1 MKNQLLHTPEGVR
14 DIYNEECEKKLE
26 LQDRLHKALKRHGYH
41 SIQTPTFE
49 FFDIFGKEVGTIP
62 SNELYKF
69 FDREGNTL
77 VLRPDITPS
86 IARSAAK
93 YFMDEDMPIRLSYM
107 GNTFINNH
115 SYQGRL
121 KESTQLG
128 AELIGDDTVDG
139 DAEMIAMAIDALK
152 SSGLKDFQI
161 SVGHVEFFRGLM
173 EAAGLS
179 EEQEEVIRELIANK
193 NFFGVEEEISD
204 CSMNQNL
211 KELFGMLG
219 TIYDNA
225 ASFEEAK
232 TYAADYPK
240 VYKAIRRLEDLD
252 AVLKVY
258 DVDKYVTYEFGML
271 SSYHYYTGVIFAGYT
286 YGSGEP
292 IVKGGRYDKLL
303 TYFGKDAASIGFAIV
318 VDQLMA
324 AISRQKIEIT
334 VKHDNQ
340 LIVYKPEY
348 RREAVKKA
356 IALSEMDYED
366 DAAIIE
372 KELGGGWVGEEALA
386 IAVYCCL
393 KYPYCIKKAM
403 IAAVNHSGDSDST
416 GAVAGNIIGAYLG
429 MSAVPKDWMDRLE
442 LVDVMQE
449 QIDDIML
456 MIRDR

>member
-26 LQDRLHKALKRHGYH
+26 LQDRLYKALKRHGYH

-62 SNELYKF
+62 SSELYKF

-128 AELIGDDTVDG
+128 AELIGDDTVDA

-173 EAAGLS
+173 EAAGFS

-219 TIYDNA
+219 TTYDNA

-356 IALSEMDYED
+356 IALRAKDCNVELIAWAMDKSKADYE
-366 DAAIIE
+366 AYALRNQIA
-372 KELGGGWVGEEALA
+372 ELTFMDGE
-386 IAVYCCL
+386 
-393 KYPYCIKKAM
+393 
-403 IAAVNHSGDSDST
+403 
-416 GAVAGNIIGAYLG
+416 
-429 MSAVPKDWMDRLE
+429 
-442 LVDVMQE
+442 
-449 QIDDIML
+449 
-456 MIRDR
+456 

>member
-62 SNELYKF
+62 SRELYKF

-128 AELIGDDTVDG
+128 AELIGDDTVDA

-225 ASFEEAK
+225 SSFEEAK
-232 TYAADYPK
+232 TYAADYPR

-356 IALSEMDYED
+356 IALRAKDCNVELIAWAMDKSKADYE
-366 DAAIIE
+366 AYALRNQIA
-372 KELGGGWVGEEALA
+372 ELTFMDGE
-386 IAVYCCL
+386 
-393 KYPYCIKKAM
+393 
-403 IAAVNHSGDSDST
+403 
-416 GAVAGNIIGAYLG
+416 
-429 MSAVPKDWMDRLE
+429 
-442 LVDVMQE
+442 
-449 QIDDIML
+449 
-456 MIRDR
+456 

>member
-62 SNELYKF
+62 SSELYKF

-93 YFMDEDMPIRLSYM
+93 YFMDEEMPIRLSYM

-128 AELIGDDTVDG
+128 AELIGDDTVDA

-232 TYAADYPK
+232 TYAADYPR

-252 AVLKVY
+252 AVLKIY
-258 DVDKYVTYEFGML
+258 GVDKYVTYEFGML

-324 AISRQKIEIT
+324 AISRQKIEII

-356 IALSEMDYED
+356 IALRAKDCNVELIAWAMDKSKADYE
-366 DAAIIE
+366 AYALRNQIA
-372 KELGGGWVGEEALA
+372 ELTFMDGE
-386 IAVYCCL
+386 
-393 KYPYCIKKAM
+393 
-403 IAAVNHSGDSDST
+403 
-416 GAVAGNIIGAYLG
+416 
-429 MSAVPKDWMDRLE
+429 
-442 LVDVMQE
+442 
-449 QIDDIML
+449 
-456 MIRDR
+456 

>member
-62 SNELYKF
+62 SSELYKF

-232 TYAADYPK
+232 TYAADYPR

-252 AVLKVY
+252 SVLKIY
-258 DVDKYVTYEFGML
+258 GVDKYVTYEFGML

-356 IALSEMDYED
+356 IALRAKDCNVELIAWAMDKSKADYE
-366 DAAIIE
+366 AYALRNQIA
-372 KELGGGWVGEEALA
+372 ELTFMDGE
-386 IAVYCCL
+386 
-393 KYPYCIKKAM
+393 
-403 IAAVNHSGDSDST
+403 
-416 GAVAGNIIGAYLG
+416 
-429 MSAVPKDWMDRLE
+429 
-442 LVDVMQE
+442 
-449 QIDDIML
+449 
-456 MIRDR
+456 

>member
-26 LQDRLHKALKRHGYH
+26 LQDRLYKALKRHGYH

-62 SNELYKF
+62 SSELYKF

-128 AELIGDDTVDG
+128 AELIGDDTVDA

-356 IALSEMDYED
+356 IALRAKDCNVELIAWAMDKSKADYE
-366 DAAIIE
+366 AYALRNQIA
-372 KELGGGWVGEEALA
+372 ELTFMGGE
-386 IAVYCCL
+386 
-393 KYPYCIKKAM
+393 
-403 IAAVNHSGDSDST
+403 
-416 GAVAGNIIGAYLG
+416 
-429 MSAVPKDWMDRLE
+429 
-442 LVDVMQE
+442 
-449 QIDDIML
+449 
-456 MIRDR
+456 

>member
-1 MKNQLLHTPEGVR
+1 MKQRLLHTPEGVR
-14 DIYNEECEKKLE
+14 DIYNEECERKLT
-26 LQDRLHKALKRHGYH
+26 LQRHLQETLRSYGYRD
-41 SIQTPTFE
+41 IETPTFE
-49 FFDIFGKEVGTIP
+49 YFDVFGREVGTVP
-62 SNELYKF
+62 STDLYKF

-356 IALSEMDYED
+356 IALRAKDCNVELIAWAMDKSKADYE
-366 DAAIIE
+366 AYALRNQIA
-372 KELGGGWVGEEALA
+372 ELTFMDGE
-386 IAVYCCL
+386 
-393 KYPYCIKKAM
+393 
-403 IAAVNHSGDSDST
+403 
-416 GAVAGNIIGAYLG
+416 
-429 MSAVPKDWMDRLE
+429 
-442 LVDVMQE
+442 
-449 QIDDIML
+449 
-456 MIRDR
+456 

>member
-62 SNELYKF
+62 SSELYKF

-128 AELIGDDTVDG
+128 AELIGDDTVDA

-232 TYAADYPK
+232 TYAADYPR

-252 AVLKVY
+252 AVLKIY
-258 DVDKYVTYEFGML
+258 GVDNYVTYEFGML

-292 IVKGGRYDKLL
+292 VVKGGRYDKLL

-324 AISRQKIEIT
+324 AISRQKIEII

-340 LIVYKPEY
+340 LIVYKTEY

-356 IALSEMDYED
+356 IALRAKDCNVELIAWAMDKSKADYE
-366 DAAIIE
+366 AYALRNQIA
-372 KELGGGWVGEEALA
+372 ELTFMDGE
-386 IAVYCCL
+386 
-393 KYPYCIKKAM
+393 
-403 IAAVNHSGDSDST
+403 
-416 GAVAGNIIGAYLG
+416 
-429 MSAVPKDWMDRLE
+429 
-442 LVDVMQE
+442 
-449 QIDDIML
+449 
-456 MIRDR
+456 

>member
-356 IALSEMDYED
+356 IALRVKDCNVELIAWAMDKSKADYE
-366 DAAIIE
+366 AYALRNQIA
-372 KELGGGWVGEEALA
+372 ELTFMEGE
-386 IAVYCCL
+386 
-393 KYPYCIKKAM
+393 
-403 IAAVNHSGDSDST
+403 
-416 GAVAGNIIGAYLG
+416 
-429 MSAVPKDWMDRLE
+429 
-442 LVDVMQE
+442 
-449 QIDDIML
+449 
-456 MIRDR
+456 

>member
-26 LQDRLHKALKRHGYH
+26 LQDRLYKALKRHGYH

-62 SNELYKF
+62 SSELYKF

-128 AELIGDDTVDG
+128 AELIGDDTVDA

-334 VKHDNQ
+334 EKHDNQ

-356 IALSEMDYED
+356 IALRAKDCNVELIAWAMDKSKADYE
-366 DAAIIE
+366 AYALRNQIA
-372 KELGGGWVGEEALA
+372 ELTFMDGE
-386 IAVYCCL
+386 
-393 KYPYCIKKAM
+393 
-403 IAAVNHSGDSDST
+403 
-416 GAVAGNIIGAYLG
+416 
-429 MSAVPKDWMDRLE
+429 
-442 LVDVMQE
+442 
-449 QIDDIML
+449 
-456 MIRDR
+456 

>member
-62 SNELYKF
+62 SSELYKF

-128 AELIGDDTVDG
+128 AELIGDDTVDA

-225 ASFEEAK
+225 ASFGEAK

-356 IALSEMDYED
+356 IALRAKDCNVELIAWAMDKSKADYE
-366 DAAIIE
+366 AYALRNQIA
-372 KELGGGWVGEEALA
+372 ELTFMDGE
-386 IAVYCCL
+386 
-393 KYPYCIKKAM
+393 
-403 IAAVNHSGDSDST
+403 
-416 GAVAGNIIGAYLG
+416 
-429 MSAVPKDWMDRLE
+429 
-442 LVDVMQE
+442 
-449 QIDDIML
+449 
-456 MIRDR
+456 

>member
-271 SSYHYYTGVIFAGYT
+271 SSYHYYTGVIFVGYT

-356 IALSEMDYED
+356 IALRAKDCNVELIAWAMDKSKADYE
-366 DAAIIE
+366 AYALRNQIA
-372 KELGGGWVGEEALA
+372 ELTFMDGE
-386 IAVYCCL
+386 
-393 KYPYCIKKAM
+393 
-403 IAAVNHSGDSDST
+403 
-416 GAVAGNIIGAYLG
+416 
-429 MSAVPKDWMDRLE
+429 
-442 LVDVMQE
+442 
-449 QIDDIML
+449 
-456 MIRDR
+456 

>member
-26 LQDRLHKALKRHGYH
+26 LQDRLYKALKRHGYH

-62 SNELYKF
+62 SSELYKF

-271 SSYHYYTGVIFAGYT
+271 SSYHYYTGVIFSGYT

-356 IALSEMDYED
+356 IALRAKDCNVELIAWAMDKSKADYE
-366 DAAIIE
+366 AYALRNQIA
-372 KELGGGWVGEEALA
+372 ELTFMDGE
-386 IAVYCCL
+386 
-393 KYPYCIKKAM
+393 
-403 IAAVNHSGDSDST
+403 
-416 GAVAGNIIGAYLG
+416 
-429 MSAVPKDWMDRLE
+429 
-442 LVDVMQE
+442 
-449 QIDDIML
+449 
-456 MIRDR
+456 

>member
-1 MKNQLLHTPEGVR
+1 MYKRQLHTPEGVR

-152 SSGLKDFQI
+152 SSGLKNFQI

-271 SSYHYYTGVIFAGYT
+271 SSYHYYTGVIFSGYT

-356 IALSEMDYED
+356 IALRAKDCNVELIAWAMDKSKADYE
-366 DAAIIE
+366 AYALRNQIA
-372 KELGGGWVGEEALA
+372 ELTFMDGE
-386 IAVYCCL
+386 
-393 KYPYCIKKAM
+393 
-403 IAAVNHSGDSDST
+403 
-416 GAVAGNIIGAYLG
+416 
-429 MSAVPKDWMDRLE
+429 
-442 LVDVMQE
+442 
-449 QIDDIML
+449 
-456 MIRDR
+456 

>member
-128 AELIGDDTVDG
+128 AELIGDDTVDA

-232 TYAADYPK
+232 TYAADYPR

-252 AVLKVY
+252 AVLKIY
-258 DVDKYVTYEFGML
+258 GVDKYVTYEFGML

-292 IVKGGRYDKLL
+292 VVKGGRYDKLL

-324 AISRQKIEIT
+324 AISRQKIEII

-356 IALSEMDYED
+356 IALRAKDCNVELIAWAMDKSKADYE
-366 DAAIIE
+366 AYALRNQIA
-372 KELGGGWVGEEALA
+372 ELTFMDGE
-386 IAVYCCL
+386 
-393 KYPYCIKKAM
+393 
-403 IAAVNHSGDSDST
+403 
-416 GAVAGNIIGAYLG
+416 
-429 MSAVPKDWMDRLE
+429 
-442 LVDVMQE
+442 
-449 QIDDIML
+449 
-456 MIRDR
+456 

>member
-62 SNELYKF
+62 SSELYKF

-232 TYAADYPK
+232 TYAADYPR

-252 AVLKVY
+252 AVLKIY
-258 DVDKYVTYEFGML
+258 GVDKYVTYEFGML

-356 IALSEMDYED
+356 IALRAKDCNVELIAWAMDKSKADYE
-366 DAAIIE
+366 AYALRNQIA
-372 KELGGGWVGEEALA
+372 ELTFMDGE
-386 IAVYCCL
+386 
-393 KYPYCIKKAM
+393 
-403 IAAVNHSGDSDST
+403 
-416 GAVAGNIIGAYLG
+416 
-429 MSAVPKDWMDRLE
+429 
-442 LVDVMQE
+442 
-449 QIDDIML
+449 
-456 MIRDR
+456 

>member
-62 SNELYKF
+62 SSELYKF

-128 AELIGDDTVDG
+128 AELIGDDTVDA

-225 ASFEEAK
+225 SSFEEAK
-232 TYAADYPK
+232 TYAANYPR

-356 IALSEMDYED
+356 IALRAKDCNVELIAWAMDKSKADYE
-366 DAAIIE
+366 AYALRNQIA
-372 KELGGGWVGEEALA
+372 ELTFMDGE
-386 IAVYCCL
+386 
-393 KYPYCIKKAM
+393 
-403 IAAVNHSGDSDST
+403 
-416 GAVAGNIIGAYLG
+416 
-429 MSAVPKDWMDRLE
+429 
-442 LVDVMQE
+442 
-449 QIDDIML
+449 
-456 MIRDR
+456 

>member
-26 LQDRLHKALKRHGYH
+26 LQNRLHKALKRHGYH

-62 SNELYKF
+62 SSELYKF

-93 YFMDEDMPIRLSYM
+93 YFMDEEMPIRLSYM

-128 AELIGDDTVDG
+128 AELIGDDTVDA

-232 TYAADYPK
+232 TYAADYPR

-252 AVLKVY
+252 AVLKIY
-258 DVDKYVTYEFGML
+258 GVDKYVTYEFGML

-324 AISRQKIEIT
+324 AISRQKIEIA

-356 IALSEMDYED
+356 IALRAKDCNVELIAWAMDKSKADYE
-366 DAAIIE
+366 AYALRNQIA
-372 KELGGGWVGEEALA
+372 ELTFMDGE
-386 IAVYCCL
+386 
-393 KYPYCIKKAM
+393 
-403 IAAVNHSGDSDST
+403 
-416 GAVAGNIIGAYLG
+416 
-429 MSAVPKDWMDRLE
+429 
-442 LVDVMQE
+442 
-449 QIDDIML
+449 
-456 MIRDR
+456 

>member
-26 LQDRLHKALKRHGYH
+26 LQDRLHKALRRHGYH

-62 SNELYKF
+62 SSELYKF

-128 AELIGDDTVDG
+128 AELIGDDTVDA

-219 TIYDNA
+219 IIYDNA

-232 TYAADYPK
+232 TYAADYPR

-252 AVLKVY
+252 AVLKIY
-258 DVDKYVTYEFGML
+258 GVDKYVTYEFGML

-356 IALSEMDYED
+356 IALRAKDCNVELIAWAMDKSKADYE
-366 DAAIIE
+366 AYALRNQIA
-372 KELGGGWVGEEALA
+372 ELTFMDGE
-386 IAVYCCL
+386 
-393 KYPYCIKKAM
+393 
-403 IAAVNHSGDSDST
+403 
-416 GAVAGNIIGAYLG
+416 
-429 MSAVPKDWMDRLE
+429 
-442 LVDVMQE
+442 
-449 QIDDIML
+449 
-456 MIRDR
+456 

>member
-26 LQDRLHKALKRHGYH
+26 LQDQLHKALKRHGYH

-62 SNELYKF
+62 SSELYKF

-93 YFMDEDMPIRLSYM
+93 YFMDEEMPIRLSYM

-128 AELIGDDTVDG
+128 AELIGDDTVDA

-292 IVKGGRYDKLL
+292 VVKGGRYDKLL

-340 LIVYKPEY
+340 LIVYRPEY

-356 IALSEMDYED
+356 IALRAKDCNVELIAWAMDKSKADYE
-366 DAAIIE
+366 AYALRNQIA
-372 KELGGGWVGEEALA
+372 ELTFMDGE
-386 IAVYCCL
+386 
-393 KYPYCIKKAM
+393 
-403 IAAVNHSGDSDST
+403 
-416 GAVAGNIIGAYLG
+416 
-429 MSAVPKDWMDRLE
+429 
-442 LVDVMQE
+442 
-449 QIDDIML
+449 
-456 MIRDR
+456 

>member
-62 SNELYKF
+62 SSELYSF

-128 AELIGDDTVDG
+128 AELIGDDTVDA

-225 ASFEEAK
+225 SSFEEAK
-232 TYAADYPK
+232 TYAADYPR

-356 IALSEMDYED
+356 IALRAKDCNVELIAWAMDKSKADYE
-366 DAAIIE
+366 AYALRNQIA
-372 KELGGGWVGEEALA
+372 ELTFMDGE
-386 IAVYCCL
+386 
-393 KYPYCIKKAM
+393 
-403 IAAVNHSGDSDST
+403 
-416 GAVAGNIIGAYLG
+416 
-429 MSAVPKDWMDRLE
+429 
-442 LVDVMQE
+442 
-449 QIDDIML
+449 
-456 MIRDR
+456 

>member
-26 LQDRLHKALKRHGYH
+26 LKDRLHKALKRHGYH

-62 SNELYKF
+62 SSELYKF

-128 AELIGDDTVDG
+128 AELIGDDTVDA

-225 ASFEEAK
+225 VSFEEAK
-232 TYAADYPK
+232 TYAADYPR

-252 AVLKVY
+252 AVLKIY
-258 DVDKYVTYEFGML
+258 GVDKYVTYEFGML

-292 IVKGGRYDKLL
+292 VVKGGRYDKLL

-356 IALSEMDYED
+356 IALRAKDCNVELIAWAMDKSKADYE
-366 DAAIIE
+366 AYALRNQIA
-372 KELGGGWVGEEALA
+372 ELTFMDGE
-386 IAVYCCL
+386 
-393 KYPYCIKKAM
+393 
-403 IAAVNHSGDSDST
+403 
-416 GAVAGNIIGAYLG
+416 
-429 MSAVPKDWMDRLE
+429 
-442 LVDVMQE
+442 
-449 QIDDIML
+449 
-456 MIRDR
+456 

>member
-62 SNELYKF
+62 SSELYKF

-128 AELIGDDTVDG
+128 AELIGDDTVDA

-225 ASFEEAK
+225 ASFGEAK
-232 TYAADYPK
+232 TYAADYPR

-252 AVLKVY
+252 AVLKIY
-258 DVDKYVTYEFGML
+258 GVDKYVTYEFGML

-356 IALSEMDYED
+356 IALRAKDCNVELIAWAMDKSKADYE
-366 DAAIIE
+366 AYALRNQIA
-372 KELGGGWVGEEALA
+372 ELTFMDGE
-386 IAVYCCL
+386 
-393 KYPYCIKKAM
+393 
-403 IAAVNHSGDSDST
+403 
-416 GAVAGNIIGAYLG
+416 
-429 MSAVPKDWMDRLE
+429 
-442 LVDVMQE
+442 
-449 QIDDIML
+449 
-456 MIRDR
+456 

>member
-62 SNELYKF
+62 SSELYKF

-128 AELIGDDTVDG
+128 AELIGDDTVDA

-232 TYAADYPK
+232 TYAADYPR

-252 AVLKVY
+252 AVLKIY
-258 DVDKYVTYEFGML
+258 GVDKYVTYEFGML

-324 AISRQKIEIT
+324 AILRQKIEIT

-348 RREAVKKA
+348 RSEAVKKA
-356 IALSEMDYED
+356 IALRAKDCNVELIAWAMDKSKADYE
-366 DAAIIE
+366 AYALRNQIA
-372 KELGGGWVGEEALA
+372 ELTFMDGE
-386 IAVYCCL
+386 
-393 KYPYCIKKAM
+393 
-403 IAAVNHSGDSDST
+403 
-416 GAVAGNIIGAYLG
+416 
-429 MSAVPKDWMDRLE
+429 
-442 LVDVMQE
+442 
-449 QIDDIML
+449 
-456 MIRDR
+456 

>member
-62 SNELYKF
+62 SSELYKF

-93 YFMDEDMPIRLSYM
+93 YFMDEEMPIRLSYM

-128 AELIGDDTVDG
+128 AELIGDDTVDA

-232 TYAADYPK
+232 TYAADYPR

-252 AVLKVY
+252 AVLKIY

-292 IVKGGRYDKLL
+292 VVKGGRYDKLL

-324 AISRQKIEIT
+324 AISRQKIEII

-356 IALSEMDYED
+356 IALRAKDCNVELIAWAMDKSKADYE
-366 DAAIIE
+366 AYALRNQIA
-372 KELGGGWVGEEALA
+372 ELTFMDGE
-386 IAVYCCL
+386 
-393 KYPYCIKKAM
+393 
-403 IAAVNHSGDSDST
+403 
-416 GAVAGNIIGAYLG
+416 
-429 MSAVPKDWMDRLE
+429 
-442 LVDVMQE
+442 
-449 QIDDIML
+449 
-456 MIRDR
+456 

>member
-26 LQDRLHKALKRHGYH
+26 LQNRLHKALKRHGYH

-62 SNELYKF
+62 SSELYKF

-128 AELIGDDTVDG
+128 AELIGDDTVDA

-225 ASFEEAK
+225 VSFEEAK
-232 TYAADYPK
+232 TYAADYPR

-252 AVLKVY
+252 AVLKIY
-258 DVDKYVTYEFGML
+258 GVDKYVTYEFGML

-292 IVKGGRYDKLL
+292 VVKGGRYDKLL

-356 IALSEMDYED
+356 IALRAKDCNVELIAWAMDKSKADYE
-366 DAAIIE
+366 AYALRNQIA
-372 KELGGGWVGEEALA
+372 ELTF
-386 IAVYCCL
+386 
-393 KYPYCIKKAM
+393 M
-403 IAAVNHSGDSDST
+403 DGDQ
-416 GAVAGNIIGAYLG
+416 L
-429 MSAVPKDWMDRLE
+429 
-442 LVDVMQE
+442 
-449 QIDDIML
+449 
-456 MIRDR
+456 

>member
-62 SNELYKF
+62 SSELYKF

-232 TYAADYPK
+232 TYAADYPR

-252 AVLKVY
+252 AVLKIY
-258 DVDKYVTYEFGML
+258 GVDKYVTYEFGML

-292 IVKGGRYDKLL
+292 VVKGGRYDKLL

-324 AISRQKIEIT
+324 AISRQKIEII

-356 IALSEMDYED
+356 IALRAKDCNVELIAWAMDKSKADYE
-366 DAAIIE
+366 AYALRNQIT
-372 KELGGGWVGEEALA
+372 ELTFMDGE
-386 IAVYCCL
+386 
-393 KYPYCIKKAM
+393 
-403 IAAVNHSGDSDST
+403 
-416 GAVAGNIIGAYLG
+416 
-429 MSAVPKDWMDRLE
+429 
-442 LVDVMQE
+442 
-449 QIDDIML
+449 
-456 MIRDR
+456 

>member
-62 SNELYKF
+62 SSELYKF

-93 YFMDEDMPIRLSYM
+93 YFMDEEMPIRLSYM

-128 AELIGDDTVDG
+128 AELIGDDTVDA

-152 SSGLKDFQI
+152 SSGLQDFQI

-232 TYAADYPK
+232 TYAADYPR

-356 IALSEMDYED
+356 IALRAKDCNVELIAWAMDKSKADYE
-366 DAAIIE
+366 AYALRNQIA
-372 KELGGGWVGEEALA
+372 ELTFMDGE
-386 IAVYCCL
+386 
-393 KYPYCIKKAM
+393 
-403 IAAVNHSGDSDST
+403 
-416 GAVAGNIIGAYLG
+416 
-429 MSAVPKDWMDRLE
+429 
-442 LVDVMQE
+442 
-449 QIDDIML
+449 
-456 MIRDR
+456 

>member
-26 LQDRLHKALKRHGYH
+26 LQNRLHKVLKRHGYH

-62 SNELYKF
+62 SSELYKF

-128 AELIGDDTVDG
+128 AELIGDDTVDA

-225 ASFEEAK
+225 VSFEEAK
-232 TYAADYPK
+232 TYAADYPR

-252 AVLKVY
+252 TVLKIY
-258 DVDKYVTYEFGML
+258 GVDKYVTYEFGML

-292 IVKGGRYDKLL
+292 VVKGGRYDKLL

-324 AISRQKIEIT
+324 AISRQKIEII

-356 IALSEMDYED
+356 IALRAKDCNVELIAWAMDKSKADYE
-366 DAAIIE
+366 AYALRNQIA
-372 KELGGGWVGEEALA
+372 ELTFMDGE
-386 IAVYCCL
+386 
-393 KYPYCIKKAM
+393 
-403 IAAVNHSGDSDST
+403 
-416 GAVAGNIIGAYLG
+416 
-429 MSAVPKDWMDRLE
+429 
-442 LVDVMQE
+442 
-449 QIDDIML
+449 
-456 MIRDR
+456 

>member
-62 SNELYKF
+62 SSELYKF

-128 AELIGDDTVDG
+128 AELIGDDTVDA

-225 ASFEEAK
+225 VSFEEAK
-232 TYAADYPK
+232 TYAADYPR

-252 AVLKVY
+252 AVLKIY
-258 DVDKYVTYEFGML
+258 GVDKYVTYEFGML

-292 IVKGGRYDKLL
+292 VVKGGRYDKLL

-356 IALSEMDYED
+356 IALRAKDCNVELIAWAMDKSKADYE
-366 DAAIIE
+366 AYALRNQIA
-372 KELGGGWVGEEALA
+372 ELTVMDGE
-386 IAVYCCL
+386 
-393 KYPYCIKKAM
+393 
-403 IAAVNHSGDSDST
+403 
-416 GAVAGNIIGAYLG
+416 
-429 MSAVPKDWMDRLE
+429 
-442 LVDVMQE
+442 
-449 QIDDIML
+449 
-456 MIRDR
+456 

>member
-62 SNELYKF
+62 SSELYKF

-219 TIYDNA
+219 IIYDNA

-232 TYAADYPK
+232 TYAADYPR

-252 AVLKVY
+252 AVLKIY
-258 DVDKYVTYEFGML
+258 GVDKYVTYEFGML

-356 IALSEMDYED
+356 ITLRAKDCNVELIAWAMDKSKADYE
-366 DAAIIE
+366 AYALRNQIA
-372 KELGGGWVGEEALA
+372 ELTFMDGE
-386 IAVYCCL
+386 
-393 KYPYCIKKAM
+393 
-403 IAAVNHSGDSDST
+403 
-416 GAVAGNIIGAYLG
+416 
-429 MSAVPKDWMDRLE
+429 
-442 LVDVMQE
+442 
-449 QIDDIML
+449 
-456 MIRDR
+456 